1 MPKQQ
6 KIAVPPLTPM
16 WRVRRML
23 VVSGGAGRT
32 ALFAL
37 RNRIETRL
45 AASAVVEHFG
55 GGRFADDAAAA
66 TARAHVIFAHPGG
79 VLFAAWIPPRWL
91 IDHVAPLKARFP
103 AAFTAISPTF
113 TLLDDTWIGATE
125 L

>member
-55 GGRFADDAAAA
+55 GGRFADDAASTA
-66 TARAHVIFAHPGG
+66 TRAHVIFAHPDGTQY
-79 VLFAAWIPPRWL
+79 AACVPPRWL

-103 AAFTAISPTF
+103 AAFTAINPTF
-113 TLLDDTWIGATE
+113 TFLDDTWIGATE

>member
-16 WRVRRML
+16 WRMRRML

-55 GGRFADDAAAA
+55 GGRFADDAASTA
-66 TARAHVIFAHPGG
+66 TRAHVIFAHPDGTQY
-79 VLFAAWIPPRWL
+79 AACVPPRWL

-103 AAFTAISPTF
+103 AAFAAINPTF
-113 TLLDDTWIGATE
+113 TFLDDTWIGATE

>member
-55 GGRFADDAAAA
+55 GGRFADDAASTA
-66 TARAHVIFAHPGG
+66 TRAHVIFAHPDGTQY
-79 VLFAAWIPPRWL
+79 AACVPPRWL

-103 AAFTAISPTF
+103 AAFAAINPTF
-113 TLLDDTWIGATE
+113 TFLDDTWIGATE

>member
-37 RNRIETRL
+37 RNRIENRL
-45 AASAVVEHFG
+45 AASDVVERFG
-55 GGRFADDAAAA
+55 TGRFADDAASVA
-66 TARAHVIFAHPGG
+66 TRAHTIFAHPNGT
-79 VLFAAWIPPRWL
+79 LYAACIPPRWL

-103 AAFTAISPTF
+103 GAFAAINPTF